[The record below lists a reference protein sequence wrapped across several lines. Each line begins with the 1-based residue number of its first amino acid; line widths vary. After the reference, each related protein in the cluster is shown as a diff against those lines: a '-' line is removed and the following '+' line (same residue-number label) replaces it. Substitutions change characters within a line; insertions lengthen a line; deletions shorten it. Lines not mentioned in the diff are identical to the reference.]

1 MTEES
6 ESRYVPEKELP
17 DVVPCTGNG
26 GPAPV
31 TSDGVAVRTWCCLTP
46 MEAPH
51 APLCGFDPAR
61 YELSSCTCR
70 EWSMPE
76 HTESQLVDG
85 TWHRRLPKPCF
96 TAVEP
101 ERVGF
106 PGPVEVSLDMQTA
119 TDNQPQTIGSLTAG
133 RLASELI
140 SSSVT
145 LLSDAEALPEAVLR
159 RAGMLALSSEASH
172 AENRAQAQTAVVER
186 AFGFHRRMVMATVQA
201 TPDWYAMLD
210 RLCADMVLSWLD
222 DEEYLR

>member
-31 TSDGVAVRTWCCLTP
+31 TSDGVAVRTWCCFTP

-51 APLCGFDPAR
+51 AKGCGFDPANH
-61 YELSSCTCR
+61 ETFACTCR

-76 HTESQLVDG
+76 HTVSQLVDG
-85 TWHRRLPKPCF
+85 VWHRAVPRPCF
-96 TAVEP
+96 HAAEP
-101 ERVGF
+101 QRIGWPE
-106 PGPVEVSLDMQTA
+106 PVSPDMQTA
-119 TDNQPQTIGSLTAG
+119 TDNQPIPVRDLTAG
-133 RLASELI
+133 KLGSALI

-145 LLSDAEALPEAVLR
+145 PLSDAEPLPEAVLR
-159 RAGMLALSSEASH
+159 SAGMLALSSEASH

-186 AFGFHRRMVMATVQA
+186 AFGFHRRMVLATLQA

-210 RLCADMVLSWLD
+210 RLCADMVLSWMD